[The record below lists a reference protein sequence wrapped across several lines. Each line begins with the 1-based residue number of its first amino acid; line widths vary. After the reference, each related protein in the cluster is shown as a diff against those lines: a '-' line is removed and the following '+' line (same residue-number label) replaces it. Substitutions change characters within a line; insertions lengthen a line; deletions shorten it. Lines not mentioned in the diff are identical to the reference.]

1 MLSEK
6 ESSIGW
12 HEAVTDTDCH
22 ECTGRTQAQT
32 EWSEQ
37 KTFIGY
43 KTKGKTHNGAKQKYI
58 KNKTL
63 PTSGQN

>member
-43 KTKGKTHNGAKQKYI
+43 KTKGKTHNGAKHK
-58 KNKTL
+58 
-63 PTSGQN
+63 